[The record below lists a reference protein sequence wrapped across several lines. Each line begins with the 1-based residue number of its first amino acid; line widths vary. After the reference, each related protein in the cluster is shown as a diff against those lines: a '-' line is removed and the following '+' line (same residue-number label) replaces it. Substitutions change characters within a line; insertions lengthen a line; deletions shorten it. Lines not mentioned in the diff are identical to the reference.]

1 MENVKDLL
9 RTADALFTE
18 MNKNSGDWDELRRRI
33 MPRMEGK
40 ARQQEQANEMTAASS
55 FSPVAHKSLLN
66 LASAHLLFITPMDQK
81 WFSLRPQD
89 ERDDYTDEDDW
100 YSKAT
105 EAVYR
110 ALADSNFYAAAH
122 EVYLDRCLTGTGCMF
137 ADVSR
142 DGSLV
147 FKHVPTGTYA
157 IAEGAHGEVNTLVR
171 TLKFTAQQAVEMFKL
186 GNLPVKIQEAYKN
199 AERRYTEMF
208 EFVHL
213 VLPNS
218 RAKFGSDMVSPGRR
232 KWLDVYVAREA
243 EKIVFRGGFY
253 EFPFL
258 VTRFLKGGVSSYG
271 EAPGKA
277 VLPEIKATLLMDRV
291 MDVAG
296 SRAAIPS
303 VIVSAKMAKE
313 VDLRAGG
320 KTVVPDELIGSQLP
334 REWANVGDVRFM
346 LERQDKKEKLIRE
359 AFFNDIL
366 QVVSSVDREM
376 TATEVNA
383 RESERI
389 ICFFSSF
396 IQFSQDFQTMMNR
409 IVCLM
414 FRNTQGAVLPGD
426 APDEFFVRS
435 ADGEKFELRT
445 PRTRYL
451 GKIAQAFDRLQR
463 YGLEGVLN
471 GLAKYIKVSGDTRI
485 AKRMKAWEVLRFMW
499 DSSGAPSKCIVS
511 ASENSK
517 MVEEEKAQEDQM
529 RQAALAEQF
538 ARAGRDSAAASA
550 QFNTDS

>member
-1 MENVKDLL
+1 
-9 RTADALFTE
+9 
-18 MNKNSGDWDELRRRI
+18 
-33 MPRMEGK
+33 
-40 ARQQEQANEMTAASS
+40 
-55 FSPVAHKSLLN
+55 
-66 LASAHLLFITPMDQK
+66 
-81 WFSLRPQD
+81 
-89 ERDDYTDEDDW
+89 
-100 YSKAT
+100 
-105 EAVYR
+105 
-110 ALADSNFYAAAH
+110 
-122 EVYLDRCLTGTGCMF
+122 
-137 ADVSR
+137 
-142 DGSLV
+142 
-147 FKHVPTGTYA
+147 
-157 IAEGAHGEVNTLVR
+157 
-171 TLKFTAQQAVEMFKL
+171 
-186 GNLPVKIQEAYKN
+186 
-199 AERRYTEMF
+199 
-208 EFVHL
+208 
-213 VLPNS
+213 
-218 RAKFGSDMVSPGRR
+218 
-232 KWLDVYVAREA
+232 
-243 EKIVFRGGFY
+243 
-253 EFPFL
+253 
-258 VTRFLKGGVSSYG
+258 
-271 EAPGKA
+271 
-277 VLPEIKATLLMDRV
+277 

-320 KTVVPDELIGSQLP
+320 KTVVPDELISSQLP

-435 ADGEKFELRT
+435 ADGGKFELRT

-471 GLAKYIKVSGDTRI
+471 GLAKYIQVSGDTRI

-517 MVEEEKAQEDQM
+517 MVEEERAQEDQM
-529 RQAALAEQF
+529 RQAALAEQL
-538 ARAGRDSAAASA
+538 AKAGRDSAAASA
-550 QFNTDS
+550 QFNTES

>member
-142 DGSLV
+142 DESLV

-529 RQAALAEQF
+529 RQAALAEQL

>member
-81 WFSLRPQD
+81 WFSLRPQE

-218 RAKFGSDMVSPGRR
+218 LAQFGSDMVRPSRR
-232 KWLDVYVAREA
+232 KWLDVYIAREA
-243 EKIVFRGGFY
+243 EKIVFHGGFY

-320 KTVVPDELIGSQLP
+320 KTVVPDELISSQLP

-435 ADGEKFELRT
+435 ADGGKFELRT

-529 RQAALAEQF
+529 RQAALAEQL

-550 QFNTDS
+550 QFNTES

>member
-529 RQAALAEQF
+529 RQAALAEQL

>member
-81 WFSLRPQD
+81 WFSLRPQE

-218 RAKFGSDMVSPGRR
+218 RAQFGSDMVSPGRR
-232 KWLDVYVAREA
+232 KWLDVYIAREA
-243 EKIVFRGGFY
+243 EKIVFHGGFY

-320 KTVVPDELIGSQLP
+320 KTVVPDELISSQLP

-435 ADGEKFELRT
+435 ADGGKFELRT

-471 GLAKYIKVSGDTRI
+471 GLAKYIQVSGDTRI

-529 RQAALAEQF
+529 RQAALAEQL
-538 ARAGRDSAAASA
+538 ARAGKDSAAASA

>member
-529 RQAALAEQF
+529 RQAALAEQL

-550 QFNTDS
+550 QFNTES